1 MKQKIFDATNG
12 GLDIILYYYPQARE
26 VVEGRAKHFKMRAAE
41 RTASTTVKKFGQ
53 LWYVTDFGDD
63 QTARN
68 AIDLTMREENIN
80 FSQALYLLADRF
92 NVDCGF
98 KPEVNKPDITTRT
111 PHEDE
116 TEGSITW
123 DAKKEPEESDL
134 QALGTYVKAETLQRG
149 LLEAATRKPDLI
161 ILDLGLP
168 DGDGIEFIRDL
179 RQWSAVPVI
188 VLSARS
194 EESDKIAAL
203 DAGADDYLSKPF
215 GIGELQARLR
225 VALRRHS
232 ATTAPD
238 PLVKF
243 SDVTVDLA
251 ARVIHRGEEEVHL
264 TPIEFRLLAVLLN
277 NAGKV
282 LTQRQLLNQVW
293 GPNAVE
299 HSHYLRIYMG
309 HLRQKLEQD
318 PARPRH
324 FITETGIG
332 YRFML

>member
-1 MKQKIFDATNG
+1 MIVEDE
-12 GLDIILYYYPQARE
+12 QAIR
-26 VVEGRAKHFKMRAAE
+26 RFL
-41 RTASTTVKKFGQ
+41 RTA
-53 LWYVTDFGDD
+53 L
-63 QTARN
+63 
-68 AIDLTMREENIN
+68 E
-80 FSQALYLLADRF
+80 ADGLR
-92 NVDCGF
+92 VY
-98 KPEVNKPDITTRT
+98 E
-111 PHEDE
+111 
-116 TEGSITW
+116 
-123 DAKKEPEESDL
+123 
-134 QALGTYVKAETLQRG
+134 AETLQRG

-168 DGDGIEFIRDL
+168 DGDGIDFIRDL
-179 RQWSAVPVI
+179 RQWSHIPII

-225 VALRRHS
+225 VALRRHAS
-232 ATTAPD
+232 GASPE
-238 PLVKF
+238 PVVHFSNVK
-243 SDVTVDLA
+243 VDIA
-251 ARVIHRGEEEVHL
+251 ARLVHRGDEEIHL

-309 HLRQKLEQD
+309 HLRQKLELD

-324 FITETGIG
+324 FLTETGIG
-332 YRFML
+332 YRFMP

>member
-1 MKQKIFDATNG
+1 MTNV
-12 GLDIILYYYPQARE
+12 LIVEDEQAIR
-26 VVEGRAKHFKMRAAE
+26 RFL
-41 RTASTTVKKFGQ
+41 RTA
-53 LWYVTDFGDD
+53 LEGDG
-63 QTARN
+63 
-68 AIDLTMREENIN
+68 MRVYE
-80 FSQALYLLADRF
+80 
-92 NVDCGF
+92 
-98 KPEVNKPDITTRT
+98 
-111 PHEDE
+111 
-116 TEGSITW
+116 
-123 DAKKEPEESDL
+123 
-134 QALGTYVKAETLQRG
+134 AETLQRG

-232 ATTAPD
+232 ATAAPD

-277 NAGKV
+277 NAGESAHPAPV
-282 LTQRQLLNQVW
+282 TQSGVGGQTRSNTVTICVFIW
-293 GPNAVE
+293 DICDKNWN
-299 HSHYLRIYMG
+299 RIP
-309 HLRQKLEQD
+309 L
-318 PARPRH
+318 APRH

-332 YRFML
+332 YRFMP